1 MTPASVTPPASRSIV
16 KSVSIPLPLHVLVAR
31 GEVAILLVAMAAIS
45 GAMVVGF
52 GEVLSSAMVLSL
64 LASRIEFNGY
74 YEI

>member
-16 KSVSIPLPLHVLVAR
+16 KSVSIPLPLHVLAR
-31 GEVAILLVAMAAIS
+31 GEVAILVAIAAIS

-64 LASRIEFNGY
+64 SASRIEFNGY